1 MGVGGRSS
9 GPGAVTGVES
19 RLRANGGLKWG
30 YYDEDVLPA
39 WVAEMDF
46 GLAPSITEALH
57 DAVDRGLTAYPYPE
71 AMETAASTATKFWAE
86 RFGWEVDPSW
96 VFPVPDVVEGL
107 ARAVRHLTRPGSP
120 VVLHTPIYFPFF
132 GMAERA
138 GRDVVE
144 VPCPSDESGRFTLDL
159 AGIDEALAR
168 GAGSV
173 VLCNPW
179 NPTGRVLTETEVG
192 DVVEIV
198 ARHDARLLVD
208 EIHAPIVYSGNRH
221 TTAARMDSGRI
232 VTVTSAS
239 KAWNL
244 PGLKCAQT
252 VLTNEAD
259 REVWTDYFTLDK
271 VGVGTMGLIANAA
284 AYESG
289 GAWLAST
296 LDRLESN
303 RDLFMSLVSEH
314 LPDAVC
320 ATPEGTYLAWLDMG
334 SYGIDDPA
342 AFLLERARVA
352 VSAGAP
358 FGGDG
363 SRYVRFNFATD
374 PYLLVEMVERMGRA
388 LDSR

>member
-1 MGVGGRSS
+1 MS
-9 GPGAVTGVES
+9 GLET

-46 GLAPSITEALH
+46 GLAPAVTEALH
-57 DAVDRGLTAYPYPE
+57 NAVDRGLTAYPYPE
-71 AMETAASTATKFWAE
+71 AMDRAAKTATIFWE
-86 RFGWEVDPSW
+86 TRFDWEVDPSW

-107 ARAVRHLTRPGSP
+107 ARVVRHLTPSGSP
-120 VVLHTPIYFPFF
+120 VVLHTPVYFPFF

-144 VPCPSDESGRFTLDL
+144 VPCPSDDSGRFTLDL
-159 AGIDEALAR
+159 AGIDDALAG

-208 EIHAPIVYSGNRH
+208 EIHAPIVYSPNVH
-221 TTAARMDSGRI
+221 TTASTLDPERV

-244 PGLKCAQT
+244 PGLKCAQV
-252 VLTNEAD
+252 VLANEAD

-271 VGVGTMGLIANAA
+271 VGVGTLGLIANAA
-284 AYESG
+284 AYDSG
-289 GAWLAST
+289 LDWLAT
-296 LDRLESN
+296 VLDRLESN
-303 RDLFMSLVSEH
+303 RDLFTSLVSEH
-314 LPDAVC
+314 LPEAVC
-320 ATPEGTYLAWLDMG
+320 AQPEGTYLAWLDLDG
-334 SYGIDDPA
+334 YGIDDPA
-342 AFLLERARVA
+342 GFLLDQARVA
-352 VSAGAP
+352 VSAGTP
-358 FGGDG
+358 FRGNA

-374 PYLLVEMVERMGRA
+374 PSLLVEMVERMGRA
-388 LDSR
+388 LETL

>member
-1 MGVGGRSS
+1 M
-9 GPGAVTGVES
+9 TGLES

-46 GLAPSITEALH
+46 GLAPAVAEALH
-57 DAVDRGLTAYPYPE
+57 DAIDRGLTAYPYPE
-71 AMETAASTATKFWAE
+71 VMEATASTATEFWAE

-107 ARAVRHLTRPGSP
+107 ARAVRHLTRPGST
-120 VVLHTPIYFPFF
+120 VVLHTPSYFPFF
-132 GMAERA
+132 GMVERA
-138 GRDVVE
+138 GRDMVE
-144 VPCPSDESGRFTLDL
+144 VPCPADDSGRFTLNL
-159 AGIDEALAR
+159 SGIDEALSD

-208 EIHAPIVYSGNRH
+208 EIHSHIIYSGNTH
-221 TTAARMDSGRI
+221 TTASKLDPDHV

-244 PGLKCAQT
+244 PGLKCAQV

-271 VGVGTMGLIANAA
+271 IGVSTLGLIANAA
-284 AYESG
+284 AYASG
-289 GAWLAST
+289 GAWLATT

-303 RDLFMSLVSEH
+303 RDLFMSLVSDH

-320 ATPEGTYLAWLDMG
+320 ANPEGTYLAWLDMG

-358 FGGDG
+358 FRGHG
-363 SRYVRFNFATD
+363 SRYIRFNFATD
-374 PYLLVEMVERMGRA
+374 PSLLVEMVERMGRA